1 MELTDEEKA
10 ALTAALDGGQDDDLT
25 IKQWQRLADLGLVVW
40 EHAWE
45 LTPAGQIVATLLKR
59 EARLER
65 AKAKLIEWEQT
76 ADENRQENPV
86 AACATLVWEPSH
98 GWYATVE
105 WAERDERLGPH
116 SVNTCGPA
124 DDDPLTAVIEASKR
138 TPWPV
143 EE

>member
-10 ALTAALDGGQDDDLT
+10 ALIAALDGGPDDDLT

-59 EARLER
+59 ESRLER
-65 AKAKLIEWEQT
+65 LLDDARVCFVADTVMTEQQVRIRDRVEY
-76 ADENRQENPV
+76 AVE
-86 AACATLVWEPSH
+86 ATTRDPD
-98 GWYATVE
+98 AT
-105 WAERDERLGPH
+105 
-116 SVNTCGPA
+116 
-124 DDDPLTAVIEASKR
+124 IEASKR